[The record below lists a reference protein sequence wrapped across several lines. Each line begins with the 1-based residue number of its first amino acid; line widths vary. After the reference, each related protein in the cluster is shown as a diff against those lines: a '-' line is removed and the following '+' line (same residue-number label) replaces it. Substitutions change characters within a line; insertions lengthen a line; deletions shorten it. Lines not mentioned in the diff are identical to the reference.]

1 MFFSCTLEKPSI
13 CSKES
18 ADLTFISKKDE
29 FALRGRDVG
38 VGVAH
43 LRIKQCGN
51 QPVNLY
57 AIEQTRLRGHLRVG
71 GAETPLERADAVQH
85 RARSLISTQ
94 VSNINSA
101 FNFYRASVDPD
112 YSPGN
117 KLISGLR
124 DSAVSWAIILPLYW
138 YCEKGAVVA

>member
-1 MFFSCTLEKPSI
+1 M
-13 CSKES
+13 
-18 ADLTFISKKDE
+18 
-29 FALRGRDVG
+29 
-38 VGVAH
+38 
-43 LRIKQCGN
+43 
-51 QPVNLY
+51 
-57 AIEQTRLRGHLRVG
+57 
-71 GAETPLERADAVQH
+71 
-85 RARSLISTQ
+85 ISTQ

-138 YCEKGAVVA
+138 YCEKGATVAAGWWCGGGDRAVLPLDP